1 MEFNL
6 FKYVQLEHI
15 THLVY
20 KIKIQLISI
29 LVSLQI
35 LADTQNIPGV
45 WKNGNGCGYISNFIR
60 NSNGNNTIDSAL

>member
-1 MEFNL
+1 MEYNL

-45 WKNGNGCGYISNFIR
+45 
-60 NSNGNNTIDSAL
+60 